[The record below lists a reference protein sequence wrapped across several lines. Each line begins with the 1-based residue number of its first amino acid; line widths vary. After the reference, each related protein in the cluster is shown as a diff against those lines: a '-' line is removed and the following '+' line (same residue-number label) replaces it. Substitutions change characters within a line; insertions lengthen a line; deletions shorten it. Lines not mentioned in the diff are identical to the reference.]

1 MIDRKNIVNIPVI
14 IFILLV
20 GCADEIPSHNVTLK
34 VSDSVGVPVSAN
46 NPLANIYLNAYAL
59 TTDQLPE
66 NHSNDV
72 ATNADGQ
79 ANFTLG
85 EFSFYVNMF
94 PADYIGANINF
105 NVSITNVNYSESP
118 IV

>member
-1 MIDRKNIVNIPVI
+1 MIDRKNIFNIPVI

-34 VSDSVGVPVSAN
+34 VSDLVGVPVSAN
-46 NPLANIYLNAYAL
+46 NPLANIHLNAYAL

-66 NHSNDV
+66 NHSSDV
-72 ATNADGQ
+72 TTNADGQ

-94 PADYIGANINF
+94 PADFMGANIYY
-105 NVSITNVNYSESP
+105 NVSITNVNYSDHP